1 MTFVHTTTGSYKNL
15 TLVGSG
21 SGADLSSYIKAYPS
35 SEIGK
40 TPGRDVIFDN
50 YYLTFASNSTFTAVN
65 RVMTFTHNFR
75 WVFLSNVIT
84 NFTDVVVRR
93 TGSNWGNDWYENR
106 NVTFNW
112 TNVTYSLDSFDGR
125 SDFFANGDNNYNFDN
140 VTLINH
146 GNTLNVCH
154 FQMDGTCSGLT
165 IINKNTGGFIFEP
178 GANEA
183 DGVQTINGLTLKGVD
198 KIYGGQS
205 CDGKLVIKDLDWDE
219 NLWQIYIKNVDFVF
233 INPKKPTGWQGY
245 SFFEITAYFL
255 EKHTYNLSLIDED
268 GLPIVG
274 AKVRLWNN
282 VLSEALYEGTTDSNG
297 LIPEVEVKTAEITTE
312 ITLTEFT
319 NFKLRIASYE
329 YFLFSGMKA
338 LQGGPISEQI
348 TLIKDPFVEE
358 SAAVAAAYPT
368 QDTAVKAYSHL
379 KAILCET
386 FSNETETIV
395 TLDNGR
401 LDCRNLD
408 LVINDGTGPATLVGN
423 TLTLNVVG
431 NVSYDITANTVTIA
445 DTLTTTGYIIDSVND
460 SEGRITLPTGY
471 DTVTL
476 HSDEDSAN
484 AGTIETDVPTVSNN
498 RVRYNSASFGGLTV
512 YLRIT
517 NSTEYKI
524 PLIAPQIIPS
534 VPGLRDFI
542 AGSFGEDAQI
552 KAVYDKLNEMFDHT
566 RASNPAVTDP

>member
-1 MTFVHTTTGSYKNL
+1 MTFVHTTTGIYKNL

-21 SGADLSSYIKAYPS
+21 TDDDLSSYIKAYPS
-35 SEIGK
+35 FEIGK

-65 RVMTFTHNFR
+65 RVMTFTDNFR
-75 WVFLSNVIT
+75 WVFLSNVII

-93 TGSNWGNDWYENR
+93 TGLKWGHDWYEDR

-112 TNVTYSLDSFDGR
+112 TNVTYSLDSFNGR
-125 SDFFANGDNNYNFDN
+125 SDFFANGDNNYDFDN

-154 FQMDGTCSGLT
+154 FQMDGACSGLT

-205 CDGKLVIKDLDWDE
+205 CDGKLVIKDLDWDKT
-219 NLWQIYIKNVDFVF
+219 LWQIYIKNVDFVL

-245 SFFEITAYFL
+245 SFFERTASFL

-268 GLPIVG
+268 DLPIVG

-282 VLSEALYEGTTDSNG
+282 VLSEILYEGTTDSNG
-297 LIPEVEVKTAEITTE
+297 SIPEVEVTTGE
-312 ITLTEFT
+312 LTTDPTLTT
-319 NFKLRIASYE
+319 HANFKLRIMDYDH
-329 YFLFSGMKA
+329 YIFPGTKA
-338 LQGGPISEQI
+338 LQSSPIDEQI
-348 TLIKDPFVEE
+348 TLVKDPFVT
-358 SAAVAAAYPT
+358 ANKAIAAAYPT

-476 HSDEDSAN
+476 HSDEYSAN
-484 AGTIETDVPTVSNN
+484 AGTIETGVPTVSNN
-498 RVRYNSASFGGLTV
+498 RVRYNSTTFGGLTV

-524 PLIAPQIIPS
+524 PLIAPQVIPS
-534 VPGLRDFI
+534 IPGVHNFI

-552 KAVYDKLNEMFDHT
+552 KLVYDKLNVILDHT
-566 RASNPAVTDP
+566 KASNPAVTDP